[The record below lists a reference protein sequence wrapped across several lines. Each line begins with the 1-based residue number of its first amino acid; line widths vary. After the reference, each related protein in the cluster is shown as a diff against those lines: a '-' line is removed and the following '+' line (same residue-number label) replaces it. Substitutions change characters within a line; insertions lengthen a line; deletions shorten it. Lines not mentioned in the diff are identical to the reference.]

1 MESKKREQY
10 RRKIEE
16 LIEGGKNKH
25 SRSSN
30 NSSSNNHASTS
41 TSTSTYTC
49 TSTFTPNIESCSTS
63 TNNSSNIVI
72 NRWLPSSTSIEGIC
86 KYLEVNKMNLN

>member
-1 MESKKREQY
+1 MKSKKREQY

-16 LIEGGKNKH
+16 LIEERKNKH
-25 SRSSN
+25 LRSSN
-30 NSSSNNHASTS
+30 NSSSNNHASASIS
-41 TSTSTYTC
+41 TSIHAR